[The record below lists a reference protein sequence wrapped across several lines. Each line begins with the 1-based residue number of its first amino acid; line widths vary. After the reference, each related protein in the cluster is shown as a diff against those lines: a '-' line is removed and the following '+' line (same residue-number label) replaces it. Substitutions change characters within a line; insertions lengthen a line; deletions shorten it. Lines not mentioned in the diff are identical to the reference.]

1 MEPSESVH
9 ELSSSDVNPAF
20 EDPPSAHLQ
29 KEIIND
35 GYRMITRTLQEPLFE
50 LYCEAELESPQ
61 YVVQFEVFPF
71 SAGGQRLAFQGRML
85 ERMDGGTLKSILP
98 VVVKLQM
105 ATTDFLSYSL
115 AERTR
120 ICDLEAN
127 NTVRKHDITSNLLE
141 KWYKLGT
148 NKSVQVLSAE
158 KVILTRGCAVDHIS
172 QHRFAVLHH
181 LFKKLSL
188 DAVLYQG
195 AVGTVEEYLEG
206 RFTKFLNNDGGHN
219 SMVRANFP
227 AAFAHWSWV
236 NSGGLLMVSDIQGV
250 RSGNSYVLTDPCVH
264 SVGGGTYGITDL
276 GMSGVEEFFF
286 KHKCNGLCKDLQ
298 LKTDGSDVDV
308 GALMNTRIVR
318 VQDAKQ
324 DSEDPSNH
332 TRITSD
338 EERGEADAR
347 SDRKRDGL
355 ESKGLRRSGCSHV
368 RRLSAPSQERRR
380 TKRFTRTPTG
390 FKDLQVEQ
398 ASPKTVEDDQER
410 WTKPTRFGGLMA
422 LLLRKSRTH
431 RSSNKGTHP

>member
-1 MEPSESVH
+1 MQSRQSVH
-9 ELSSSDVNPAF
+9 HSSSSDVNPAF

-29 KEIIND
+29 KEIIHD
-35 GYRMITRTLQEPLFE
+35 GYRMITRTLREPLFE

-61 YVVQFEVFPF
+61 YLVQFDVFPF
-71 SAGGQRLAFQGRML
+71 SAGGQRLAFHGRML
-85 ERMDGGTLKSILP
+85 QRMEGGTLKSILP

-105 ATTDFLSYSL
+105 ATDDYLSYSL

-172 QHRFAVLHH
+172 QQRFPVLHH

-188 DAVLYQG
+188 DAVLYHG

-264 SVGGGTYGITDL
+264 SVSGGTYGITDL

-286 KHKCNGLCKDLQ
+286 RHKCNGLCKDLK
-298 LKTDGSDVDV
+298 LRTDGSDVDV
-308 GALMNTRIVR
+308 GALMSTRVVR
-318 VQDAKQ
+318 VQDGNQ
-324 DSEDPSNH
+324 HSEDPSNN
-332 TRITSD
+332 TRITHDPSEAGVEVTSD
-338 EERGEADAR
+338 P
-347 SDRKRDGL
+347 KRDRPG
-355 ESKGLRRSGCSHV
+355 SKGLRRSESSRV
-368 RRLSAPSQERRR
+368 RRLSTSSQERRR
-380 TKRFTRTPTG
+380 TKRFTRTPTS
-390 FKDLQVEQ
+390 FKDLEVEPPL
-398 ASPKTVEDDQER
+398 PKTVEDNQQG

-431 RSSNKGTHP
+431 RSSNKGAHP